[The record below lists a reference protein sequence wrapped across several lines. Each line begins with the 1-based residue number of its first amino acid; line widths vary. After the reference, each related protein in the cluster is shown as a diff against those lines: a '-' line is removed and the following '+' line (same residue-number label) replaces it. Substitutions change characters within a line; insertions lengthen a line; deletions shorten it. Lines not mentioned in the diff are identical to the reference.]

1 MLSLDKYKKHKEERK
16 EELKLQKQEKQRQKQ
31 KEKAQLSL
39 TAKKQPKK
47 QKPTKAIK
55 VQKPKKKKKPTSN
68 KKIKKQCLLLAKQIV
83 YKRDKDI
90 CQHCKVPVSWSNR
103 HASHVIPVS
112 RDGRLALDP
121 LNMKVLCYHCHLNW
135 RHKHPIEA
143 GEWFTKTFPK
153 RWEVLKTR
161 YADWPK
167 GTISV
172 VRLEEWFTYLQN
184 YDEAS

>member
-1 MLSLDKYKKHKEERK
+1 MLSLDKYNKHKGER
-16 EELKLQKQEKQRQKQ
+16 KQEKERLKQEKIKAKQ

-39 TAKKQPKK
+39 TK
-47 QKPTKAIK
+47 QKPKTTQNYKGAIK
-55 VQKPKKKKKPTSN
+55 VQKVKKKKKPTSN
-68 KKIKKQCLLLAKQIV
+68 KKIKKQCMLLAKQIV

-112 RDGRLALDP
+112 MDWRLALDP

-143 GEWFTKTFPK
+143 GERFTKTFPK
-153 RWEVLKTR
+153 RWEILKER

-167 GTISV
+167 GSISIT
-172 VRLEEWFTYLQN
+172 RLEEWFTFLQN
-184 YDEAS
+184 YNEKC